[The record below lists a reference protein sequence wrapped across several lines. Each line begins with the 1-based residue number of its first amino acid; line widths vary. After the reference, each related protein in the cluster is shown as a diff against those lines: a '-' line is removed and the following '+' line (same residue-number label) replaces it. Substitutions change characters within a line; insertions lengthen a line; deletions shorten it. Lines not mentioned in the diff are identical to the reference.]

1 MCKTISI
8 TPKALDDLQQ
18 AVDNY
23 NEQLQGLGIRF
34 EDNINDTFGKIQKMP
49 KTASIAYDTV
59 RYKIVDD
66 FPFIITYEELDTCIA
81 IMRIFNTH
89 QLPEEIYKSSK

>member
-1 MCKTISI
+1 MHKIISI
-8 TPKALDDLQQ
+8 TPMALDDLQQ
-18 AVDNY
+18 AVDYY

-34 EDNINDTFGKIQKMP
+34 EDNINNTFGKIQKMP

-59 RYKIVDD
+59 GYKVVDD
-66 FPFIITYEELDTCIA
+66 FPFIIIYEEQDTCIA

-89 QLPEEIYKSSK
+89 QQLEKIDKSSK